1 MVEVSDA
8 AYPKCTHTSEH
19 QDAASILKS
28 QRGVTDGHGA
38 YKLAVSNPLI
48 ISEQP
53 EGSDL

>member
-1 MVEVSDA
+1 MEVSDA